1 MAKKSKTKAKAPEK
15 QFTIKMENGRVF
27 KTIIET
33 LATIIDKVKFTID
46 AEKLQI
52 KTMDPS
58 RICALQ
64 LTLSSKYFF
73 DDYQCN
79 GKTEICLNLET
90 FDEILQC
97 YNYDESIELIFQENA
112 QQIKIKMERENSLTS
127 KTFSLALL
135 TDDNELPPQ
144 MDTLLSIKYDA
155 IWSMNPDTL
164 IEAIKCAEIYSEV
177 LNIKTIETGLIISS
191 SKTEFEYDI
200 SFDDLIEANI
210 SKNMEGVFNIK
221 FLKTIMILS
230 PITEKLEISLKT
242 ITPLKMIFN
251 LLDGGLL
258 EYFLAP
264 RVETVDLEGE

>member
-1 MAKKSKTKAKAPEK
+1 MG
-15 QFTIKMENGRVF
+15 NGRVF
-27 KTIIET
+27 KIIIET
-33 LATIIDKVKFTID
+33 LAAIIDKVKFTID

-73 DDYQCN
+73 DDYQCDS
-79 GKTEICLNLET
+79 KCEICLNLET
-90 FDEILQC
+90 LDEILQR
-97 YNYDESIELIFQENA
+97 YNDDESIEISFQKNA
-112 QQIKIKMERENSLTS
+112 QKIKIKMERKNSLTS
-127 KTFSLALL
+127 KTFSLERLVGDSELAPPMDVLL
-135 TDDNELPPQ
+135 N
-144 MDTLLSIKYDA
+144 IKYDA

-177 LNIKTIETGLIISS
+177 LNIKTIETGLIMSS

-221 FLKTIMILS
+221 FLKTIMNIAT
-230 PITEKLEISLKT
+230 ITEKLEISLKT

-264 RVETVDLEGE
+264 RVETVDLEEE

>member
-1 MAKKSKTKAKAPEK
+1 M
-15 QFTIKMENGRVF
+15 FTIKMENGRVF

-33 LATIIDKVKFTID
+33 LATIIDEVKFTID

-73 DDYQCN
+73 DEYQCN
-79 GKTEICLNLET
+79 GKTEICLDLET

-97 YNYDESIELIFQENA
+97 YNDDESIEISFQENA
-112 QQIKIKMERENSLTS
+112 QQIKIKIERESSLTS

-135 TDDNELPPQ
+135 AGDSELTLP
-144 MDTLLSIKYDA
+144 MDPLLSIKYDA
-155 IWSMNPDTL
+155 IWSMDPDTL

-177 LNIKTIETGLIISS
+177 LNIKTIETGLIMRSL
-191 SKTEFEYDI
+191 KKGFEYDI
-200 SFDDLIEANI
+200 SLDDLIEADI
-210 SKNMEGVFNIK
+210 SKDMEGAFNIK
-221 FLKTIMILS
+221 FLKTIMNIATM
-230 PITEKLEISLKT
+230 TEKLEISLKT
-242 ITPLKMIFN
+242 GKPLKMIFN